1 LSGEPILIAALS
13 GRALAA
19 SARRAGYVPLVVDAF
34 GDADTRALAGDA
46 RAIAG
51 ALRKGFGKAELLRA
65 LDEMAQAAGSDPIG
79 LILGPGFE
87 DSPKLVG
94 ELAKRYRLMGCAAE
108 TVARANDPKAFFALL
123 ADLGIEHP
131 ATVFAPPQ
139 DTQAGWL
146 SKRAG
151 ACGGRHIRRLGRGKA
166 ASAAPR
172 RYFQKEV
179 EGGAF
184 SAFAITGA
192 CGTAF
197 AFTRSWCAP
206 RGREPYR
213 FGGIVSADELDAD
226 LEARLI
232 DTCLA
237 LINPLQLVGVVS
249 FDFIVSG
256 SEALLLEVNPR
267 PGASLD
273 VLDDAG
279 GTLFKAHI
287 SACRG
292 EDAVEILARQWRPK
306 PHACAYLY
314 ADKGA
319 VEVGE
324 MDWPGW
330 VSDVPPAG
338 QRIEAGAPIATVHA
352 EADNAELA
360 QATCAKRLEKL
371 AGVVYGSQNDQDN

>member
-1 LSGEPILIAALS
+1 LSGEPILIAAWS

-46 RAIAG
+46 RVLSG
-51 ALRKGFGKAELLRA
+51 ALRKGFGKADLLRA
-65 LDEMAQAAGSDPIG
+65 LDELAQSAGSESIG

-87 DSPKLVG
+87 DSPKVIG
-94 ELAKRYRLMGCAAE
+94 ELAKRYRLLGCAAE
-108 TVARANDPKAFFALL
+108 SVARANDPKAFFALL

-131 ATVFAPPQ
+131 STVFEPPQ
-139 DTQAGWL
+139 DTAAGWL
-146 SKRAG
+146 TKRAG
-151 ACGGRHIRRLGRGKA
+151 ACGGRHIRRFRRGTPA
-166 ASAAPR
+166 RATLH

-179 EGGAF
+179 EGEAI
-184 SAFAITGA
+184 SALAITGA
-192 CGTAF
+192 SGTAF
-197 AFTRSWCAP
+197 AFTRSWSAP

-213 FGGIVSADELDAD
+213 FGGIVSAEELDPD

-232 DTCLA
+232 DACLA
-237 LINPLQLVGVVS
+237 LINPLELIGLVS
-249 FDFIVSG
+249 FDFIVAG
-256 SEALLLEVNPR
+256 GGALLLEVNPR

-279 GTLFKAHI
+279 GTLLKAHI

-314 ADKGA
+314 ADNGA
-319 VEVGE
+319 VEVGN

-338 QRIEAGAPIATVHA
+338 QCIENGDPIATVHA
-352 EADNAELA
+352 EADTAELA
-360 QATCAKRLEKL
+360 KATCAKRLEKL
-371 AGVVYGSQNDQDN
+371 AGVVYGSQNGQDN